1 MTFHLRRLFA
11 IRFPRF
17 MKSLFANYEQPK
29 KQRCRDQ
36 YTKKGLA
43 GYCERVFVNKR
54 TVKC

>member
-1 MTFHLRRLFA
+1 MTFHLSRLFA
-11 IRFPRF
+11 IRFPGIR
-17 MKSLFANYEQPK
+17 SLLPIMSRAEETVV
-29 KQRCRDQ
+29 